1 MIISEAIILRQVL
14 NHLATDMQNLK
25 ELAGTAEDLWDEFG
39 EALPDDLFS
48 ADDRAAFTALQAKA
62 QLRRD
67 QLDARTVGA

>member
-25 ELAGTAEDLWDEFG
+25 DLAGTAEDLWDEFG
-39 EALPDDLFS
+39 DPVPAQLFN
-48 ADDRAAFTALQAKA
+48 DVDRAAFTALQAKA